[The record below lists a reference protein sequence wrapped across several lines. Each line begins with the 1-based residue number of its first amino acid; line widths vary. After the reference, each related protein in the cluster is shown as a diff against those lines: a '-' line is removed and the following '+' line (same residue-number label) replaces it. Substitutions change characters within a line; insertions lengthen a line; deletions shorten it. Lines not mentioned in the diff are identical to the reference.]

1 LIIASEVVIYGCLG
15 FRFTQGDKVHVRLS
29 LFDVSLERMKLQSPY
44 LQSNKELNIL
54 AMKKLLLMIS
64 AVLAQP
70 AAKIV

>member
-1 LIIASEVVIYGCLG
+1 
-15 FRFTQGDKVHVRLS
+15 
-29 LFDVSLERMKLQSPY
+29 MKLQSPY